1 MCWIKAGGGCVKV
14 VGIVWNTL
22 KWGGTEKRGGSTK
35 ILKRGG
41 EGKLGQGVCLL
52 KGGEAGTPL
61 QTMIYYL
68 AVVFLALVPNLYLN
82 KKTK

>member
-41 EGKLGQGVCLL
+41 GGQTGSRSVSF
-52 KGGEAGTPL
+52 KRGEAGTPL

>member
-1 MCWIKAGGGCVKV
+1 MGWNRKKGRINKDFEKGGG
-14 VGIVWNTL
+14 GQT
-22 KWGGTEKRGGSTK
+22 GSRSGSFKR
-35 ILKRGG
+35 
-41 EGKLGQGVCLL
+41 
-52 KGGEAGTPL
+52 GEAGTPL

>member
-1 MCWIKAGGGCVKV
+1 MGWNRKKGRINKDFEKVGGGQTGSRSVSF
-14 VGIVWNTL
+14 
-22 KWGGTEKRGGSTK
+22 KR
-35 ILKRGG
+35 
-41 EGKLGQGVCLL
+41 
-52 KGGEAGTPL
+52 GEAGTPL